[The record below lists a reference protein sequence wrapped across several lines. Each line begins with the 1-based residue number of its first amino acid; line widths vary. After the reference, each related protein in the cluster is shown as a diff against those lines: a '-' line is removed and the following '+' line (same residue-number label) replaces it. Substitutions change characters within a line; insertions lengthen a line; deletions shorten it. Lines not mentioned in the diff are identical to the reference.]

1 MLRALALVEYSL
13 VQSAQQDQRDA
24 LLDALKDNQRRCI
37 DGMFSQH
44 ALAPCGMF
52 LIKQMRISIRLLHLI
67 KSGAFRTVDLTPATT
82 QLDTAP
88 QTAAQERVE
97 PAAPALPAP
106 SASKQRRLWIQVD
119 QPAPASLRIKTNRN
133 TTVDAA
139 CEKFEAVFTVAIG
152 NVRILPRGY
161 AFRRAFD
168 NSHKVREL
176 LKQHPSTMH
185 HRLYV
190 EIYRAN
196 HKDVGL
202 DASDIDMIDFLSDAS
217 NSRDPLY
224 VNVSKTLEYAILKRC
239 RFCVM
244 STGEATYFFELVYIA
259 GSSISVF
266 VMDLALFT
274 HKCDTRETPS
284 MRAVIA
290 DIVVDLY
297 DPLVAHDQDGNVA
310 DYLGVDFNVMFPVV
324 TAYQCDADLQSVV
337 IEHLCRST
345 KWSSVADTVA
355 FLAIGSRLGSRRLAT
370 GHAAVVG
377 CQSAVAKCIPLERFG
392 DGLIGQGNYRRL
404 ECLQGSAIPRLIV
417 ECVFDAEYFVL
428 ATERGS
434 VASDL
439 IRASKERAHKARR
452 RGIAAIETSE
462 EERQSRLDTLK
473 RSIQQSEL
481 CDSHKKRGIDALEHD
496 RMAHVLDDDH
506 KQLAL
511 GALKQIHACGALHG
525 DPHLGNLAFVTTDG
539 TLRAFWFDL
548 ERTRFPAND
557 LEALQKAEIQK
568 FERRWYGIPEDDEDD
583 YSESSSE
590 DYMDEASFAPPPPII
605 FTSDDGDQT
614 PSTPP
619 LRAKVAKSHH
629 RLSSRGLEDTALM
642 RAIRAS
648 RHDILSGVDFV
659 SVPSMTMLWQPSN
672 TNIPENAIQRTIY
685 EPDDPSEGVESKQGR
700 PDLVTQPAA
709 ASDGDNA
716 LASANGKQK
725 ADQHSGEKIQHA
737 GDDHSTSADD
747 YLFAQSY
754 YHRPTEVQPY
764 CHVPKGVA
772 GEQMGWRKAQKES
785 LAWES
790 SWEPPMIH
798 RAALSRA
805 RARHARC
812 GAAEHGSLQAGQ
824 ERPETQPRA
833 GGANKMR
840 SPIAYFFMGNPSAA
854 QRDARTCASRGQA
867 QTDATPNTPASR
879 SVPKTAPSSIFLPSI
894 ASSAKPYPYPER
906 QEISHLNEDVVAS
919 VIARVH
925 QACSRHQRRRQ
936 HSGSLT
942 PTGGDA
948 GHDALFGGASDIA
961 SNAGSGGSSGGGAGD
976 DCASAIMSERPS
988 GLRSKLIGSRGVRA
1002 FVVDGGAR
1010 ANPVGH
1016 ELDVLDLKLQICE
1029 LTHREKLFLHELE
1042 QVLKREDVK
1051 DERSRKL
1058 RRKQVAHVFRRLHER
1073 VVRLVES
1080 QSSANCADD
1089 APWPEM
1095 ERQFENLAKM
1105 LPL

>member
-1 MLRALALVEYSL
+1 M
-13 VQSAQQDQRDA
+13 
-24 LLDALKDNQRRCI
+24 
-37 DGMFSQH
+37 
-44 ALAPCGMF
+44 
-52 LIKQMRISIRLLHLI
+52 
-67 KSGAFRTVDLTPATT
+67 
-82 QLDTAP
+82 
-88 QTAAQERVE
+88 
-97 PAAPALPAP
+97 AP
-106 SASKQRRLWIQVD
+106 SAHTEPHGSLAPTTPVVD
-119 QPAPASLRIKTNRN
+119 TDLEWNELDPLDTDSTPASPLP
-133 TTVDAA
+133 VAA
-139 CEKFEAVFTVAIG
+139 
-152 NVRILPRGY
+152 
-161 AFRRAFD
+161 
-168 NSHKVREL
+168 
-176 LKQHPSTMH
+176 Q
-185 HRLYV
+185 
-190 EIYRAN
+190 
-196 HKDVGL
+196 
-202 DASDIDMIDFLSDAS
+202 
-217 NSRDPLY
+217 
-224 VNVSKTLEYAILKRC
+224 
-239 RFCVM
+239 
-244 STGEATYFFELVYIA
+244 
-259 GSSISVF
+259 
-266 VMDLALFT
+266 
-274 HKCDTRETPS
+274 
-284 MRAVIA
+284 
-290 DIVVDLY
+290 
-297 DPLVAHDQDGNVA
+297 
-310 DYLGVDFNVMFPVV
+310 
-324 TAYQCDADLQSVV
+324 
-337 IEHLCRST
+337 
-345 KWSSVADTVA
+345 
-355 FLAIGSRLGSRRLAT
+355 
-370 GHAAVVG
+370 
-377 CQSAVAKCIPLERFG
+377 
-392 DGLIGQGNYRRL
+392 
-404 ECLQGSAIPRLIV
+404 
-417 ECVFDAEYFVL
+417 
-428 ATERGS
+428 
-434 VASDL
+434 
-439 IRASKERAHKARR
+439 
-452 RGIAAIETSE
+452 
-462 EERQSRLDTLK
+462 
-473 RSIQQSEL
+473 
-481 CDSHKKRGIDALEHD
+481 
-496 RMAHVLDDDH
+496 
-506 KQLAL
+506 
-511 GALKQIHACGALHG
+511 
-525 DPHLGNLAFVTTDG
+525 
-539 TLRAFWFDL
+539 
-548 ERTRFPAND
+548 
-557 LEALQKAEIQK
+557 
-568 FERRWYGIPEDDEDD
+568 
-583 YSESSSE
+583 
-590 DYMDEASFAPPPPII
+590 EASFAPPPPII

-659 SVPSMTMLWQPSN
+659 SVPSMTSGGGAATSSLLSMQAGTEGARSRAASRSMLWQPSN

-725 ADQHSGEKIQHA
+725 ADQHSGEKIQRASTTEAGALAAAAQQGKSTSLSSSLIPIRVGSADA

-1080 QSSANCADD
+1080 QSSAVELSKARREHMQRFLD
-1089 APWPEM
+1089 AS
-1095 ERQFENLAKM
+1095 RKNLIFLEAS
-1105 LPL
+1105 LLNAACTGACS

>member
-168 NSHKVREL
+168 NSHK
-176 LKQHPSTMH
+176 
-185 HRLYV
+185 
-190 EIYRAN
+190 
-196 HKDVGL
+196 DVGL

-310 DYLGVDFNVMFPVV
+310 DYLGVDFNGASGEESHGGLPRLTSPTSWQSSSSNGSSDRDTDQGQQQRESLRVMFPVV

-590 DYMDEASFAPPPPII
+590 DYMDVDN
-605 FTSDDGDQT
+605 TSG
-614 PSTPP
+614 
-619 LRAKVAKSHH
+619 
-629 RLSSRGLEDTALM
+629 SS
-642 RAIRAS
+642 S
-648 RHDILSGVDFV
+648 
-659 SVPSMTMLWQPSN
+659 SN
-672 TNIPENAIQRTIY
+672 
-685 EPDDPSEGVESKQGR
+685 
-700 PDLVTQPAA
+700 
-709 ASDGDNA
+709 
-716 LASANGKQK
+716 
-725 ADQHSGEKIQHA
+725 
-737 GDDHSTSADD
+737 
-747 YLFAQSY
+747 
-754 YHRPTEVQPY
+754 
-764 CHVPKGVA
+764 
-772 GEQMGWRKAQKES
+772 
-785 LAWES
+785 ES
-790 SWEPPMIH
+790 SSSE
-798 RAALSRA
+798 SNSDSND
-805 RARHARC
+805 
-812 GAAEHGSLQAGQ
+812 AEMQ
-824 ERPETQPRA
+824 
-833 GGANKMR
+833 
-840 SPIAYFFMGNPSAA
+840 
-854 QRDARTCASRGQA
+854 
-867 QTDATPNTPASR
+867 
-879 SVPKTAPSSIFLPSI
+879 
-894 ASSAKPYPYPER
+894 
-906 QEISHLNEDVVAS
+906 
-919 VIARVH
+919 
-925 QACSRHQRRRQ
+925 
-936 HSGSLT
+936 
-942 PTGGDA
+942 
-948 GHDALFGGASDIA
+948 
-961 SNAGSGGSSGGGAGD
+961 
-976 DCASAIMSERPS
+976 
-988 GLRSKLIGSRGVRA
+988 
-1002 FVVDGGAR
+1002 
-1010 ANPVGH
+1010 
-1016 ELDVLDLKLQICE
+1016 
-1029 LTHREKLFLHELE
+1029 
-1042 QVLKREDVK
+1042 
-1051 DERSRKL
+1051 
-1058 RRKQVAHVFRRLHER
+1058 
-1073 VVRLVES
+1073 
-1080 QSSANCADD
+1080 
-1089 APWPEM
+1089 
-1095 ERQFENLAKM
+1095 
-1105 LPL
+1105 